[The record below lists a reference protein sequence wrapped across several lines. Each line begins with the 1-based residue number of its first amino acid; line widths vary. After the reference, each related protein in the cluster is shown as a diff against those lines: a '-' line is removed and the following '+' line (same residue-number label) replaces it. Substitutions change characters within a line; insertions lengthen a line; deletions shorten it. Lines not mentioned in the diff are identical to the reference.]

1 MLRAVH
7 PERSERAQHDSERAL
22 SRRSSPRPFAFN
34 RSIGPALRRRPDIT
48 DSCSWL
54 CTLRTTPD
62 HLFAAPAWAKT
73 APNRQSQ
80 TLFELPPKHH
90 GYCPGTGR
98 HRIFCQKRSGFHWE
112 ATNTAR
118 SPVSGAYRLG
128 LPATVLGASRRPQR
142 LVRQPHKIL
151 RLQQT
156 GNRNV
161 FVDGLPV
168 KNDRREQRGFAM
180 ALVPRDCKKRI
191 GNHESAKA
199 SAQNEFTTFLH
210 DR

>member
-1 MLRAVH
+1 LVSFARPSHSRPAMAGGIYSANLWKCAVVGL
-7 PERSERAQHDSERAL
+7 DSRFRGND
-22 SRRSSPRPFAFN
+22 RRLEWIP
-34 RSIGPALRRRPDIT
+34 I
-48 DSCSWL
+48 
-54 CTLRTTPD
+54 
-62 HLFAAPAWAKT
+62 
-73 APNRQSQ
+73 PNDTSTQNWQGQ
-80 TLFELPPKHH
+80 TLLELPPKLH

-112 ATNTAR
+112 GTNTAR
-118 SPVSGAYRLG
+118 SAVSGAYKLS